1 MAHQGIIGLAHYFCF
16 MKIIQLK
23 HIFLLGVSFIIGI
36 QAFSQSDTTAPIYI
50 RYPEVPK
57 FTIDKASDSTGFTRD
72 DLKKH
77 EPVVFMIFSPE
88 CEHCQHETEKLLAN
102 IDKFK
107 DKNVQIVMVTYLP
120 YDSMAGFYKK
130 YKIADYPE
138 ITMGR
143 DGKFFFPVF
152 FKVRNLP
159 SFYVYDKKGKFIKSF
174 EGSVNTD
181 LITDL
186 L

>member
-1 MAHQGIIGLAHYFCF
+1 MKQIILSCLAV
-16 MKIIQLK
+16 
-23 HIFLLGVSFIIGI
+23 FLAAS
-36 QAFSQSDTTAPIYI
+36 AFSQSDSTEPVYLK
-50 RYPEVPK
+50 YPTLPE
-57 FTIDKASDSTGFTRD
+57 FTINKVTDSTDFTRD
-72 DLKKH
+72 NLRKH
-77 EPVVFMIFSPE
+77 RPVVFMIFSPE
-88 CEHCQHETEKLLAN
+88 CEHCQHETEKIIAN
-102 IDKFK
+102 IDQFK
-107 DKNVQIVMVTYLP
+107 NKDIQLVMVTYLP
-120 YDSMAGFYKK
+120 YNEMVDFYKK

-159 SFYVYDKKGKFIKSF
+159 SFYIYDKKGKFVKRF
-174 EGSVNTD
+174 EGSVNTN

>member
-1 MAHQGIIGLAHYFCF
+1 
-16 MKIIQLK
+16 MKKI
-23 HIFLLGVSFIIGI
+23 LLLFI
-36 QAFSQSDTTAPIYI
+36 AMLPLVAVFAQSDSTKPIYLQF
-50 RYPEVPK
+50 PEVPK
-57 FTIDKASDSTGFTRD
+57 FTINKASDSTAFTRD

-77 EPVVFMIFSPE
+77 KPVVFMIFSPE
-88 CEHCQHETEKLLAN
+88 CEHCQHETEKIIAN

-107 DKNVQIVMVTYLP
+107 TKDIQLVMVTYLP
-120 YDSMAGFYKK
+120 YNEMTDFYKK
-130 YKIADYPE
+130 YKIADYPQ

-159 SFYVYDKKGKFIKSF
+159 SFYVYDKKGKFLKKF

-181 LITDL
+181 LITSL